1 MVNKNQWFLKTITF
15 QQNGTLHTD
24 HSKLSTF
31 CKLTYV
37 TSLNQK
43 TGLPAH
49 IKPGKLFHL
58 GSFATAYLTF

>member
-1 MVNKNQWFLKTITF
+1 MVFENDYVSTEWHTAYRSQQTVDFLQTNIRD
-15 QQNGTLHTD
+15 LAE
-24 HSKLSTF
+24 SE
-31 CKLTYV
+31 
-37 TSLNQK
+37 